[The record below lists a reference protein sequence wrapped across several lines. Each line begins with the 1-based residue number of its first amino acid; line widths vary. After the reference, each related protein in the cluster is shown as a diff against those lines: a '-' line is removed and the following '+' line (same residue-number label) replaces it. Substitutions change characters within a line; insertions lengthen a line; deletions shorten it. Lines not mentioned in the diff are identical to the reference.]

1 MLNFIKKNINHII
14 FLLLIVYSQYYSPV
28 ISDDWFYHKNF
39 DYFIVDRPLSSF
51 FIIKIHQLINY
62 DAFFDNFK
70 FFKATYLSLAYFF
83 LYKFYSIFISKNYS
97 QFFSFFAIFYPL
109 HDSANFEI
117 WFIGHLL
124 CMILPLYSYYLF
136 NKKYN
141 YFAYTI
147 FALSSFISYS
157 ALPTQISLIC
167 YKIIKK
173 NYKRALILTSL
184 FLVYIFYYLINFYV
198 FEKGI
203 QRIGVGFDK
212 DSTNL
217 IYEIISFQ
225 NIAIHIGSFLDVL
238 IGPSHFIK
246 VLFSIINNS
255 LLSIII
261 SLILTIFFFNIL
273 KYNNIFHKGF
283 FFKALFIIL
292 VTLVSSQILFVISTK
307 FINITF
313 GLGNRVNIY
322 ISMLI
327 TLFII
332 WLTRFFN
339 YKFLFIL
346 IFCFFLSFFGTTRY
360 WESVNKEIIKLEND
374 INYLSKKN
382 TGQNI
387 FLKNIEYVDFYNFKH
402 IELLNFQNYL
412 DWFIDSHNINLNNNY
427 FYLLKD
433 IDKETFRYNSNFI
446 IYDFETSISK
456 KLSNYNNLV
465 FEYNNYNNYYNFRHW
480 LQYFDLSKISFLL
493 PNHYISKFIDLTK
506 RD

>member
-1 MLNFIKKNINHII
+1 
-14 FLLLIVYSQYYSPV
+14 
-28 ISDDWFYHKNF
+28 
-39 DYFIVDRPLSSF
+39 
-51 FIIKIHQLINY
+51 
-62 DAFFDNFK
+62 
-70 FFKATYLSLAYFF
+70 
-83 LYKFYSIFISKNYS
+83 
-97 QFFSFFAIFYPL
+97 
-109 HDSANFEI
+109 
-117 WFIGHLL
+117 
-124 CMILPLYSYYLF
+124 
-136 NKKYN
+136 
-141 YFAYTI
+141 
-147 FALSSFISYS
+147 
-157 ALPTQISLIC
+157 
-167 YKIIKK
+167 
-173 NYKRALILTSL
+173 
-184 FLVYIFYYLINFYV
+184 
-198 FEKGI
+198 
-203 QRIGVGFDK
+203 
-212 DSTNL
+212 
-217 IYEIISFQ
+217 
-225 NIAIHIGSFLDVL
+225 
-238 IGPSHFIK
+238 
-246 VLFSIINNS
+246 
-255 LLSIII
+255 
-261 SLILTIFFFNIL
+261 
-273 KYNNIFHKGF
+273 
-283 FFKALFIIL
+283 
-292 VTLVSSQILFVISTK
+292 ISTK

-465 FEYNNYNNYYNFRHW
+465 FEYNNYNN
-480 LQYFDLSKISFLL
+480 
-493 PNHYISKFIDLTK
+493 
-506 RD
+506 